1 MFLQEL
7 GPIEAEAFLT
17 LACEMIEDDGIICLE
32 ENDLLDQYQK
42 ELGITGFSFD
52 PTAAAAARHTLAQ
65 LDEVAKRKV
74 YMELFSIA
82 VCDCEED
89 VTERITLTS
98 IRDALALSPHVC
110 SELESCVYDLYS
122 VYDEIE
128 EALELDLSEDED
140 DDIA

>member
-52 PTAAAAARHTLAQ
+52 PTAAAAARRSRAEPACFPWLDRRGFRGAQ
-65 LDEVAKRKV
+65 GNLPATR
-74 YMELFSIA
+74 LP
-82 VCDCEED
+82 
-89 VTERITLTS
+89 L
-98 IRDALALSPHVC
+98 
-110 SELESCVYDLYS
+110 
-122 VYDEIE
+122 
-128 EALELDLSEDED
+128 
-140 DDIA
+140 